1 MTGSNLVLPYATEDS
16 SRKTRFSEA
25 MEVAALI
32 CITEAERK
40 KKQGL
45 LGGEA
50 ETLTFVSKLYHPLWA
65 IPWEKNCLLIDGM
78 GIVSD
83 NILYFKPPD
92 VEVFI
97 EHLRRSA
104 TVQELYHSTLRSHR
118 ETFSGFTS
126 QTEIPV
132 EGFITEKEL
141 LSDMLAFIKNSSA
154 KIISSDLKPTSSI
167 QPKIDKENAV
177 KISEKVLG
185 HYSKLQSEIKGLRFA
200 IDTVSEETKT
210 HVDKLQQEL
219 EQIREKYEDKISTI
233 KTEVEKKRE
242 ELEKE
247 RDKKIEKITVVNE
260 KEANVRLTERKKWER
275 ELLRFEQNKSEYK
288 KRKEM
293 RKRKNDEIG
302 EARWDARLR
311 DVQNQISTVKGK
323 IKALSEFTNRINKEA
338 EKTTKNLHGTYK
350 KLIDE
355 ENWKIIDLENLR
367 DSEVEKKGKEIE
379 TLHRETLTITDKIER
394 LIEQKRDRS
403 SILEEATI
411 PWKTEN
417 LTLIHVPFYLIQYA
431 AEKKKR
437 YRLRSPVVARGCE
450 GFAMKIRSFVKK
462 GNINTLLRP
471 RSKALEKIL
480 NSFEEKLKSD
490 KGVKRKLN
498 QLGTSHN
505 LLTSADFKQKV
516 KKGLEELEVEG
527 WIKPEKKASI
537 IEICETN
544 KHALTNN

>member
-1 MTGSNLVLPYATEDS
+1 MTSSNLVLPYATEDS
-16 SRKTRFSEA
+16 SRKARFSEA

-40 KKQGL
+40 KKQRL
-45 LGGEA
+45 LGGAA
-50 ETLTFVSKLYHPLWA
+50 ETLTFLSKLYYPLWA

-78 GIVSD
+78 GTVSD

-104 TVQELYHSTLRSHR
+104 TVQELYHSTLRSYR

-126 QTEIPV
+126 QTEIPI

-141 LSDMLAFIKNSSA
+141 LSDMLAFIKNSPA
-154 KIISSDLKPTSSI
+154 KITSSDLEPTSSI
-167 QPKIDKENAV
+167 QPKIDKENAA

-185 HYSKLQSEIKGLRFA
+185 HYSKLQSEIKGLQFA

-210 HVDKLQQEL
+210 HVDKLRQEL
-219 EQIREKYEDKISTI
+219 EQIREKYEDKISTVR
-233 KTEVEKKRE
+233 TEVEKRKE

-247 RDKKIEKITVVNE
+247 RDKKIEKITVANE

-275 ELLRFEQNKSEYK
+275 ELLRLEQNKSEYE

-302 EARWDARLR
+302 EARWAARLR
-311 DVQNQISTVKGK
+311 DVQNRISTVKGK
-323 IKALSEFTNRINKEA
+323 IKALSEFINRSNKEA
-338 EKTTKNLHGTYK
+338 EKTTKNLHGTYR
-350 KLIDE
+350 KLIDK

-379 TLHRETLTITDKIER
+379 TLQRETLTITDKIER
-394 LIEQKRDRS
+394 LIEQKIERS
-403 SILEEATI
+403 STLKEATI

-437 YRLRSPVVARGCE
+437 YRLRSPVVARGSE

-462 GNINTLLRP
+462 ANINTLLNP
-471 RSKALEKIL
+471 HSKALEKIL
-480 NSFEEKLKSD
+480 NSLEEKLKSD
-490 KGVKRKLN
+490 KGVKRKLD

-505 LLTSADFKQKV
+505 LLTSADFKEKV
-516 KKGLEELEVEG
+516 KKGIEELEVEG
-527 WIKPEKKASI
+527 WIKPEEKASI
-537 IEICETN
+537 INTLSTNQPPCE
-544 KHALTNN
+544 

>member
-141 LSDMLAFIKNSSA
+141 LSDMLAFIKNSPA

-323 IKALSEFTNRINKEA
+323 IKALSEFINRINKEA